1 MKNLLRSRQ
10 ASSLWHP
17 VLSLSFVIL
26 KVLSLS
32 LVILSEA
39 KDLCNRKMHRSF
51 ASRRMTIRVQLA
63 GRGMG
68 EKQTSTSGRS
78 PTHCCISQH
87 YRCKSLQLGNL
98 TTRQRQ
104 VVVFPHFGRV
114 PKNEPNWMVDRKDCA
129 FSDLR
134 WN

>member
-17 VLSLSFVIL
+17 VLSLSF
-26 KVLSLS
+26 
-32 LVILSEA
+32 VILSEA

-68 EKQTSTSGRS
+68 EKEPSTSGCRS
-78 PTHCCISQH
+78 IRCCVSH
-87 YRCKSLQLGNL
+87 HVCFSYLQLRNF
-98 TTRQRQ
+98 T
-104 VVVFPHFGRV
+104 
-114 PKNEPNWMVDRKDCA
+114 
-129 FSDLR
+129 
-134 WN
+134 